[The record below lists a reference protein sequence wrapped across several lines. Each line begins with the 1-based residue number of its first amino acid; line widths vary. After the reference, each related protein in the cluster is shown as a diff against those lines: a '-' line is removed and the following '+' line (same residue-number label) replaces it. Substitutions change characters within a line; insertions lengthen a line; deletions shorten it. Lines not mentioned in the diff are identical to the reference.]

1 MDQSAG
7 ISRELFKALIKATL
21 AAILGI
27 ALVSAIA
34 WGNNFYKQL
43 EKAKF
48 DNAPILYTD
57 LHYSAYA
64 TAERNLNVTEDV
76 TIRIKDTRSYSQMFQ
91 LYELKQGQQL
101 KDVTVTDLDTNQE
114 LTKSSFTDPS
124 TISSTK
130 EWDEQYAG
138 KTYVRIADS
147 STDYNGETVNYPTKV
162 EIGWNIKR
170 TSSAS
175 ALRYRITMSF
185 IGGGELTNDIVKVLW
200 SPISD
205 KNMVPIKH
213 LSIDF
218 SMPKQVPAQ
227 RTWMWLHYDG
237 VATGTPGGAP
247 TTNGAIPGDPQ
258 AGSRRHYE
266 ADFVKGGK
274 SVTLAYMWDA
284 SAISGYT
291 PTATPAQR
299 QQAIDEAVK
308 ARLPQ
313 ERPWWLDWLIPAGF
327 GVCVLIAA
335 VGLYGAFSSRR
346 AAQAQFVVPNML
358 VTQMPNLSPAVI
370 AEFSSHVFPSKA
382 KQKNRR
388 TRQLTSTLLS
398 LTNAGLV
405 NVCPGDAQRYRYLD
419 LRVANAQQVAQA
431 ARSGPPL
438 QHGQWTIALT
448 GKQPGRLYPSQQA
461 LLALHN

>member
-21 AAILGI
+21 AAVLGI
-27 ALVSAIA
+27 AVVTAIA

-43 EKAKF
+43 EKTKF
-48 DNAPILYTD
+48 DNAPILYTN
-57 LHYSAYA
+57 LQYSAYA

-101 KDVTVTDLDTNQE
+101 KNVTVTDLDTNQE

-205 KNMVPIKH
+205 KNTVPIKH

-218 SMPKQVPAQ
+218 SMPEQVPAK

-247 TTNGAIPGDPQ
+247 TTN
-258 AGSRRHYE
+258 
-266 ADFVKGGK
+266 K
-274 SVTLAYMWDA
+274 
-284 SAISGYT
+284 
-291 PTATPAQR
+291 
-299 QQAIDEAVK
+299 
-308 ARLPQ
+308 
-313 ERPWWLDWLIPAGF
+313 
-327 GVCVLIAA
+327 
-335 VGLYGAFSSRR
+335 
-346 AAQAQFVVPNML
+346 
-358 VTQMPNLSPAVI
+358 
-370 AEFSSHVFPSKA
+370 
-382 KQKNRR
+382 KNKI
-388 TRQLTSTLLS
+388 L
-398 LTNAGLV
+398 
-405 NVCPGDAQRYRYLD
+405 
-419 LRVANAQQVAQA
+419 
-431 ARSGPPL
+431 
-438 QHGQWTIALT
+438 
-448 GKQPGRLYPSQQA
+448 
-461 LLALHN
+461 